1 MHVFTCQLKAS
12 AISLLEI
19 LCEEIHPKTKENVI
33 AIATYVD
40 VITLHETMYDC
51 YLLRNNTDHEIAE
64 LACDT
69 AIKTHNLL
77 KHMEDFDDIKAG
89 Q

>member
-1 MHVFTCQLKAS
+1 
-12 AISLLEI
+12 
-19 LCEEIHPKTKENVI
+19 
-33 AIATYVD
+33 
-40 VITLHETMYDC
+40 MYGC

-89 Q
+89 QWFDVCSYLKYKFMFVFALI